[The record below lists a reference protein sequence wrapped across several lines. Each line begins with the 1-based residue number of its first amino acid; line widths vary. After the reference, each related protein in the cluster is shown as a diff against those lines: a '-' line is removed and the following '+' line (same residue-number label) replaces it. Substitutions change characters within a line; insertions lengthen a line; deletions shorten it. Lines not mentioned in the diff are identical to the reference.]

1 MVTHVSRE
9 QASDFIDFIKSEIPP
24 ALKENGV
31 SPSISWYQLELQIID
46 WADQQCQTSLNS
58 GSVDCF
64 ADISELCDKF
74 VRYWKDREVDFFVV
88 YPVAANWST
97 AQKDH
102 IPLCL
107 FELLVDELTGSED
120 RLQAKMVRPFDRQ
133 RIRSNAY
140 ELAYYLL
147 NLRQRMNG
155 TAPIGDQPRLTHMLK
170 VHSQER
176 LRPRRNVN
184 FHQAIGN
191 YLKSIKHK
199 DLVYPEEW
207 GPIQTSQGRAWLLE
221 VWGTFLN
228 RVGIQDVAPF
238 QLNCFETLLDSALL
252 KDGDPAP
259 VMITAGTGFGKTEAF
274 LFPILFYSTINLL
287 RQSHLRYGPDALLL
301 YPRIDLCN
309 NQLERYVDYAYHLK
323 ESIRDSSATEQILSY
338 QDENMFRAALGHSGA
353 KPDGPDPFKIE
364 CPICKAAKQ
373 QGEIRLR
380 KTDGAYNAVPFCT
393 EDEENH
399 PVKECLLP
407 SLSEW
412 NPGRFTIAISTIDTL
427 HKRLMDV
434 HGRKTL
440 WKKSTHL
447 PRFIILDEVHIYE
460 GQAGSH
466 VSNLARRLR
475 VYLKNIK
482 DQNGNKT
489 ENKTPPIFVG
499 ASATVGNPAE
509 VGSAIFGVPRNKI
522 ENRVLKPS
530 DEESEP
536 LGREYCYLLKT
547 PPVRETEDNNNNG
560 QIRTRVVSEQASLLQ
575 ALMAFWHAMRKTG
588 GDNPKFRLLTFVD
601 SIDSVWR
608 ITKNLDDAENNPRK
622 RLFQFRIPRGRWDS
636 AENIAGND
644 NCPKFRLK
652 ETCESPPHQF
662 FERCGIYQQGECWWT
677 MGNSP
682 DEYRRPMRIVGRIS
696 GYTKKS
702 PFFPGDDLSQ
712 WDCMV
717 ATSTLEVGFDHSE
730 LIATAQFKAPPNPA
744 SFQQRKGRGG
754 RGTEDIPLT
763 LMVLGNSPGD
773 LFAFKHEQR
782 YFSPTEQ
789 DLKIQFDA
797 KNQFIRNQ
805 HALSAIYDFMGWQGI
820 TEQSPLIHKKCEL
833 RSALDFLSQQHNREE
848 LNEWM
853 CELYTS
859 DGLERKDCINL
870 VTDCLEQ
877 IRQAIV
883 PVHGLPGGIQN
894 SLDLFQKD
902 SIPPD
907 WRISLQEKIR
917 RGEAND
923 AEKQT
928 LPIIEAAEKWVKRFE
943 GKTYSW
949 LHPADYLNN
958 LPIDR
963 DGKPRDPSWVIPPTF
978 IPNPLGG
985 TIAVEGSGRQQINET
1000 ESKLQALAS
1009 FLPGGFK
1016 NRWGF
1021 HLWYGEWNEANG
1033 RSRWANVSDL
1043 ARNSEELGTLEEGLS
1058 GRPIP
1063 PALRGFDLQQT
1074 YLCNP
1079 RSLRVR
1085 SDQERFSLNADG
1097 SRIKRQ
1103 DEQGLPGIQL
1113 SREPSASAQTYDLIL
1128 GTEENTP
1135 VTIDGRDLGV
1145 KSLQFGEN
1153 DLLRLFYSNLVS
1165 CYPKAPPNG
1174 LAPPPSSI
1182 NLKFYDQ
1189 DNDRPIIPTV
1199 RLRTQGITAKG
1210 EITAEE
1216 IQSKMD
1222 LCKDT
1227 STFEEHYWR
1236 LVYRYIWRKEFL
1248 DKNGTRGQGID
1259 FSFDCIKTLKA
1270 LQFMDY
1276 RTRLTQK
1283 DRPLED
1289 LSETEIISVF
1299 QGCLDLCNGLGF
1311 DLFNSDAVGNIVPHW
1326 NRWRDEILVS
1336 ARNNMTEEIVGSFT
1350 QSLAMAICR
1359 DVADKTNTNLDLIKV
1374 SSESYQQSQNAPY
1387 SFYACIYDNIEG
1399 GNGTT
1404 SSYIDRASREMS
1416 LKDICFT
1423 QKQCDTSRDEK
1434 AILEL
1439 LLNTSYTA
1447 DTLYSLARNPQSL
1460 KDKGLSEQ
1468 ALFKLGRL
1476 AASPSITAFYQ
1487 GVGESYNNLKQI
1499 LKREPGEE
1507 ALACYLDERP
1517 IADPRGRQLYEQF
1530 KTPRGGISELI
1541 PRIAEV
1547 LPLCLGSC
1555 PDCLGDSR
1563 LSFEKGETIISDRSL
1578 I

>member
-1 MVTHVSRE
+1 
-9 QASDFIDFIKSEIPP
+9 
-24 ALKENGV
+24 
-31 SPSISWYQLELQIID
+31 
-46 WADQQCQTSLNS
+46 
-58 GSVDCF
+58 
-64 ADISELCDKF
+64 
-74 VRYWKDREVDFFVV
+74 
-88 YPVAANWST
+88 
-97 AQKDH
+97 
-102 IPLCL
+102 
-107 FELLVDELTGSED
+107 
-120 RLQAKMVRPFDRQ
+120 
-133 RIRSNAY
+133 
-140 ELAYYLL
+140 
-147 NLRQRMNG
+147 
-155 TAPIGDQPRLTHMLK
+155 MLK

-184 FHQAIGN
+184 FRRAIGN
-191 YLKSIKHK
+191 YLNRIQHR

-207 GPIQTSQGRAWLLE
+207 GEIQTSQGRAWLLE
-221 VWGTFLN
+221 VWGDFLN

-238 QLNCFETLLDSALL
+238 QLNCFETLLDSSLL
-252 KDGDPAP
+252 ADGNPDP

-287 RQSHLRYGPDALLL
+287 RKRARAYGPDALLL

-309 NQLERYVDYAYHLK
+309 NQLERYLFYAHCLK
-323 ESIRDSSATEQILSY
+323 ESVNASSKTVQILPYPSQEY
-338 QDENMFRAALGHSGA
+338 MFRVALGHSGTNE
-353 KPDGPDPFKIE
+353 DGHDDPFKVE
-364 CPICKAAKQ
+364 CPICKVAEQDGVIK
-373 QGEIRLR
+373 LR
-380 KTDGAYNAVPFCT
+380 RPPGSQSLTPFCSTDGCDDKIKNY
-393 EDEENH
+393 
-399 PVKECLLP
+399 LLP
-407 SLSEW
+407 ELKKH
-412 NPGRFTIAISTIDTL
+412 NPGQFTVSISTIDTL
-427 HKRLMDV
+427 HNRLMDL
-434 HGRKTL
+434 HGRSTL
-440 WKKSTHL
+440 WKKPTHL
-447 PRFIILDEVHIYE
+447 PRFIVLDEIHIYE

-466 VSNLARRLR
+466 ISNLARRLK

-482 DQNGNKT
+482 DKNGNVT

-509 VGSAIFGVPRNKI
+509 VGSDIFGVPRRKI
-522 ENRVLKPS
+522 EERVLKPS

-547 PPVRETEDNNNNG
+547 PPVRETEDNNNG
-560 QIRTRVVSEQASLLQ
+560 QVRTRVVSEQASLYQ

-588 GDNPKFRLLTFVD
+588 GDSPKFRLLTFVD

-608 ITKNLDDAENNPRK
+608 ITKNLADAEFNPDK
-622 RLFQFRIPRGRWDS
+622 QLFQFRTPRGRWDNTVTI
-636 AENIAGND
+636 EGNR
-644 NCPKFRLK
+644 NCPKFIQR
-652 ETCESPPHQF
+652 ETCEAPPHQF

-677 MGNSP
+677 MRNSP
-682 DEYRRPMRIVGRIS
+682 DSYMRSMRVVGRTS
-696 GYTKKS
+696 GFTAKPRGLQPDYDI
-702 PFFPGDDLSQ
+702 GD

-754 RGTEDIPLT
+754 RGIADIPLT

-782 YFSPTEQ
+782 YFSPTEE

-805 HALSAIYDFMGWQGI
+805 HALSAIYDFLGWHGI
-820 TEQSPLIHKKCEL
+820 TEQSEGIHKNCDL
-833 RSALDFLSQQHNREE
+833 HSALGKLGQQHYREA
-848 LNEWM
+848 LNNWM
-853 CELYTS
+853 AELYATN
-859 DGLERKDCINL
+859 DDLKPEDCMKL
-870 VTDCLEQ
+870 VTNCLEQ
-877 IRQAIV
+877 LKQAIV

-894 SLDLFQKD
+894 SLDLFQREF
-902 SIPPD
+902 IPPD
-907 WRISLQEKIR
+907 WRINLQTRIR
-917 RGEAND
+917 SGGAND
-923 AEKQT
+923 GEKQT
-928 LPIIEAAEKWVKRFE
+928 LPILEAAEKWVKRFE
-943 GKTYSW
+943 GKSYKY
-949 LHPADYLNN
+949 LHPANYLNS
-958 LPIDR
+958 LPLDIR
-963 DGKPRDPSWVIPPTF
+963 GQSRNPSWVIPSTF
-978 IPNPLGG
+978 IPEPLGG
-985 TIAVEGSGRQQINET
+985 TIAVEGTGRQQINET

-1016 NRWGF
+1016 NRWRF
-1021 HLWYGEWNEANG
+1021 QLWYGEWNEANG
-1033 RSRWANVSDL
+1033 RPRWADMSDF
-1043 ARNSEELGTLEEGLS
+1043 ARNSEVISTLEQGLS

-1063 PALRGFDLQQT
+1063 PALRGFDLKST

-1079 RSLRVR
+1079 RSLRVQ
-1085 SDQERFSLNADG
+1085 SGPDHFTLTTDG
-1097 SRIKRQ
+1097 SRIKTPN
-1103 DEQGLPGIQL
+1103 DPPGGIRL
-1113 SREPSASAQTYDLIL
+1113 SREPSASAQTYDLIVRN
-1128 GTEENTP
+1128 EENT
-1135 VTIDGRDLGV
+1135 TADIDIDGDDLGV
-1145 KSLQFGEN
+1145 NSLQFGEN
-1153 DLLRLFYSNLVS
+1153 DLFRLFYSNLVS
-1165 CYPKAPPNG
+1165 CYPQASRNSQ
-1174 LAPPPSSI
+1174 APPPLSI

-1199 RLRTQGITAKG
+1199 RLRTQGITLKG

-1222 LCKDT
+1222 HCKET
-1227 STFEEHYWR
+1227 LTFEEHYWR

-1248 DKNGTRGQGID
+1248 DKNGTQGQGID

-1276 RTRLTQK
+1276 RTRLTHQ
-1283 DRPLED
+1283 DSPLEE

-1299 QGCLDLCNGLGF
+1299 QECRALCKEMGLDLF
-1311 DLFNSDAVGNIVPHW
+1311 DSAADGNIVPHW
-1326 NRWRDEILVS
+1326 NRWRDEILVP
-1336 ARNNMTEEIVGSFT
+1336 ARNNMRGEIVDSFT

-1374 SSESYQQSQNAPY
+1374 SSESYQQNQNDPY

-1404 SSYIDRASREMS
+1404 SSYIDRPSRQMS
-1416 LKDICFT
+1416 LEDICSN
-1423 QKQCDTSRDEK
+1423 QKQCDTSKDEK
-1434 AILEL
+1434 SILKL
-1439 LLNTSYTA
+1439 LLDRSYTA

-1460 KDKGLSEQ
+1460 RDKGFSDQ

-1487 GVGESYNNLKQI
+1487 GVGESYNNLKKI

-1517 IADPRGRQLYEQF
+1517 IADPRGKQLYEQF
-1530 KTPRGGISELI
+1530 KIPRGGISELI

-1563 LSFEKGETIISDRSL
+1563 LSFEKGETIISDRTL